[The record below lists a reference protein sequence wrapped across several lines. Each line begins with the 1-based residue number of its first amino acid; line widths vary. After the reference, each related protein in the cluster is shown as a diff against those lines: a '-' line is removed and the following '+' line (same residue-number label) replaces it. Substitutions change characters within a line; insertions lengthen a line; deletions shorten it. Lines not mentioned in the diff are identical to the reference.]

1 MGVLTAEGLSRYHG
15 EVVAVNDL
23 TIDFEPGITG
33 LLGPNGA
40 GKTTLFRMATGLQK
54 PSAGTIRVL
63 GEDPWDNA
71 RLLARIAYVPDGQAP
86 WQDIT
91 GRAAVVRMG
100 RFGGLAPA
108 EAESAAEAALSR
120 VGLSD
125 AAERP
130 VGNYSR
136 GMQQRLK
143 FAFALLHKPEL
154 YLLDEPLIAT
164 DPLTR
169 RDLVRLIRDLAR
181 EGSSVIISTHVLPD
195 VEALTERIALMARGR
210 LLAHGTVAQIREVLD
225 RHPRTVRIGTS
236 APRDLGIALWGLES
250 VLSMEATEGGVVV
263 RTRQPVAFYE
273 ELQRILETKA
283 IPFTSITPL
292 DENVEAIFRY
302 LVSE

>member
-1 MGVLTAEGLSRYHG
+1 MGVLTTQGLSRYHG
-15 EVVAVNDL
+15 GVVAVNDL
-23 TIDFEPGITG
+23 NVDFEPGITG

-71 RLLARIAYVPDGQAP
+71 KLLTRIAYVPDGQAP
-86 WQDIT
+86 WQDVT

-100 RFGGLAPA
+100 RYGGLDQA
-108 EAESAAEAALSR
+108 AAENAADAALAR
-120 VGLSD
+120 VGLTH
-125 AAERP
+125 AADRL
-130 VGNYSR
+130 VGAYSR

-195 VEALTERIALMARGR
+195 VEALTERVALMAKGR
-210 LLAHGTVAQIREVLD
+210 LLAHGTVQQIRELLD
-225 RHPRTVRIGTS
+225 RYPRTIRIGTP
-236 APRDLGIALWGLES
+236 APREVGIALWAMDS

-263 RTRQPVAFYE
+263 RTRQPAVFYE
-273 ELQRILETKA
+273 DLQSMLEAKGV
-283 IPFTSITPL
+283 PFTSITPL

>member
-1 MGVLTAEGLSRYHG
+1 MGVLTAQGLSRYHG

-23 TIDFEPGITG
+23 TVDFEPGITG

-71 RLLARIAYVPDGQAP
+71 KLLSRIAYVPDGQAP
-86 WQDIT
+86 WPDVT
-91 GRAAVVRMG
+91 GRQAVVRMG
-100 RFGGLAPA
+100 RFGGLAQPEA
-108 EAESAAEAALSR
+108 EAQAVAALDR
-120 VGLSD
+120 VGLT
-125 AAERP
+125 AAADRL

-169 RDLVRLIRDLAR
+169 RDLVKLIRDLAR

-210 LLAHGTVAQIREVLD
+210 LLAHGTVPEIREVLE
-225 RHPRTVRIGTS
+225 RYPRTIRIATT
-236 APRDLGIALWGLES
+236 APRELGIALWSLDS
-250 VLSMEATEGGVVV
+250 VLSMETTDVGIVV
-263 RTRQPVAFYE
+263 RTRQPAAFYDD
-273 ELQRILETKA
+273 LQRVLETKNV
-283 IPFTSITPL
+283 PFTSITPL

>member
-1 MGVLTAEGLSRYHG
+1 MGVLTAQGLSRYHG
-15 EVVAVNDL
+15 EVVGVNDL
-23 TIDFEPGITG
+23 TVDFEPGITG

-40 GKTTLFRMATGLQK
+40 GKTTLFRMATGLMR

-71 RLLARIAYVPDGQAP
+71 KLLTRIAYVPDGEAP
-86 WQDIT
+86 WKEST

-100 RFGGLAPA
+100 RYGGLDKA
-108 EAESAAEAALSR
+108 EAEAAAAAALAR
-120 VGLSD
+120 VGLT
-125 AAERP
+125 AAADRP
-130 VGNYSR
+130 VGTYSR

-169 RDLVRLIRDLAR
+169 RDLVKLIRDLAR
-181 EGSSVIISTHVLPD
+181 EGSSVVISTHVLPD
-195 VEALTERIALMARGR
+195 VEALTERIALMAKGR
-210 LLAHGTVAQIREVLD
+210 LLAHGTVQHIRELLD
-225 RHPRTVRIGTS
+225 RYPRTVRIGTPS
-236 APRDLGIALWGLES
+236 PRELGLALWSMDS
-250 VLSMEATEGGVVV
+250 VLSMEATEGGVIV
-263 RTRQPVAFYE
+263 RTRQPGVFYE
-273 ELQRILETKA
+273 DLQRALETKA

>member
-1 MGVLTAEGLSRYHG
+1 MGVLTTEGLSRYHG

-23 TIDFEPGITG
+23 SIDFEPGITG

-54 PSAGTIRVL
+54 PSAGTVRVL

-71 RLLARIAYVPDGQAP
+71 KLLTRIAYVPDGQAP
-86 WQDIT
+86 WQDVT

-100 RFGGLAPA
+100 RYGGLPKADA
-108 EAESAAEAALSR
+108 ERAAEDALAR
-120 VGLSD
+120 VGLTD
-125 AAERP
+125 AADRL

-143 FAFALLHKPEL
+143 FAFALLHRPEL

-169 RDLVRLIRDLAR
+169 RDLVKLIRDLAR

-210 LLAHGTVAQIREVLD
+210 LLAHGTVAQIRQLLEE
-225 RHPRTVRIGTS
+225 HPRTIRIGTT
-236 APRDLGIALWGLES
+236 APREVGLALWSMDS
-250 VLSMEATEGGVVV
+250 VLSVETAEGGVIA
-263 RTRQPVAFYE
+263 RTTQPAAFYE
-273 ELQRILETKA
+273 ELQRVLESKA